1 MNISI
6 IAFDEFTDIDVFLMW
21 DIFNRVDTQGWKV
34 EILGSQDSHI
44 SSTGIRIPM
53 HGPLERAL
61 QSDAVMF
68 ASGIGTRKVIKDP
81 SYLHRLQLDPT
92 KQLIGSM
99 CSGSLILAK
108 LALIKGPAT
117 TYPTS
122 RRELI
127 AMGVEVVERP
137 FVRNGN
143 VATAAGCLAAQY
155 LAGWVIE
162 TLTDA
167 QTKDRALAQ
176 IQPVGEGLAYAPE
189 EVNTALATA

>member
-1 MNISI
+1 MKLSI
-6 IAFDEFTDIDVFLMW
+6 VAFDNFTDIDVFLMW
-21 DIFNRVDTQGWKV
+21 DIFNRVDAPNWSV

-53 HGPLERAL
+53 HGQLERARH
-61 QSDAVMF
+61 SDAVLF
-68 ASGIGTRKVIKDP
+68 ASGIGTRAVIKDQA
-81 SYLHRLQLDPT
+81 YLDRLQLDPT

-108 LALIKGPAT
+108 LGLIQGPAT

-155 LAGWVIE
+155 LAGWIIE
-162 TLTDA
+162 TLTDEA
-167 QTKDRALAQ
+167 TKERALLQ
-176 IQPVGEGLAYAPE
+176 IQPVGEGQSYAADE
-189 EVNTALATA
+189 AGVALTAV